1 MDSYN
6 DQYQDI
12 FNLKQLS
19 LSMLQNEVLAI
30 GVSNN
35 YLMLSNKKNEIY
47 RWIFNYEDSLKIP
60 YTIPIPDKEKGY
72 QSKFFC
78 DQRSYH
84 TIIKQNRYYY
94 YFNSKTSKIKQLVK
108 LNDVNV
114 ESVAWDETSGSEFGN
129 SLLLGTDKGKIFNYQ
144 FEFDVKTDKIINEKL
159 TELIQLKQERIIYGI
174 AVSILFSFINL
185 NFIIKFLF

>member
-6 DQYQDI
+6 NEYQDI

-19 LSMLQNEVLAI
+19 LSMLQNEILAI
-30 GVSNN
+30 GVSSD
-35 YLMLSNKKNEIY
+35 YLMLTNKKNEIY
-47 RWIFNYEDSLKIP
+47 RWVFKNEDSLKIP
-60 YTIPIPDKEKGY
+60 HNIPILFKEKGC
-72 QSKFFC
+72 QSKIFC

-108 LNDVNV
+108 LNEVNV
-114 ESVAWDETSGSEFGN
+114 ESLAWDETSGEFGN
-129 SLLLGTDKGKIFNYQ
+129 SLLLGTDKGKIYNYQ

-174 AVSILFSFINL
+174 AVSF
-185 NFIIKFLF
+185 